1 VQKAT
6 RDTSLTG
13 LKDLLRKCEEIVA
26 ILDEASRE
34 LDDMRWGSGV
44 ALGGSP
50 AEAVKVEEV
59 GGVPLNGVRLDE
71 ASDLLSK
78 AFKAS
83 TSCRADRC

>member
-6 RDTSLTG
+6 RDTSPTG

-50 AEAVKVEEV
+50 A
-59 GGVPLNGVRLDE
+59 
-71 ASDLLSK
+71 
-78 AFKAS
+78 
-83 TSCRADRC
+83 